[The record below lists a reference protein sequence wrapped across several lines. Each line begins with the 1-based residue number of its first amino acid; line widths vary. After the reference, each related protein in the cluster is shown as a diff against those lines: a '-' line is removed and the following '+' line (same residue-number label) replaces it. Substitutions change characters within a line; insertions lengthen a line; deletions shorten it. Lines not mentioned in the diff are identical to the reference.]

1 MNDRLLFMPLFLHFG
16 VKGYGGD
23 KLDMK
28 KFVHVE
34 RYEGLVLMRIDR
46 LMSRRCRK
54 TPMKF

>member
-1 MNDRLLFMPLFLHFG
+1 LFMPLFLHFG

-28 KFVHVE
+28 KFVHIE